1 MKNENH
7 LAIDVGNT
15 HIKFG
20 YFENHQLKSSGICT
34 DWTEN
39 QWVTFYNENPFS
51 TILIGSVGAS
61 TKQLLAKLPKQ
72 CAVHIIDE
80 STNYPFSTSYDNLQQ
95 LGVDRRAAISGAVA
109 HYHKTPLLI
118 IDAGSCITYDYV
130 SAEGHHHGGAI
141 SPGRNM
147 RYQAMHLFTDK
158 LPQLQPSDQIPKLG
172 TSTKTSMELGVE
184 FGFVA
189 EIQAQVES
197 FFEEYGNFTIILTG
211 GDADF
216 LKKKIKNTIFV
227 DADLTLKGLYHL
239 LMFNNFHEK

>member
-1 MKNENH
+1 MKNVKH

-15 HIKFG
+15 HIKYG
-20 YFENHQLKSSGICT
+20 YFENHDLKATGICD
-34 DWTEN
+34 DWTQN
-39 QWVTFYNENPFS
+39 QWVSFYQQHPFS
-51 TILIGSVGAS
+51 TVLVGVVGAS
-61 TKQLLAKLPKQ
+61 TKQLLAKLPKHIS
-72 CAVHIIDE
+72 VHIVDE
-80 STNYPFSTSYDNLQQ
+80 STNYPFSTEYDNLQH
-95 LGVDRRAAISGAVA
+95 LGADRRAAIVGALV
-109 HYHKTPLLI
+109 HYPDTPILI
-118 IDAGSCITYDYV
+118 IDAGSCVTYDYV
-130 SAEGHHHGGAI
+130 SANSHHHGGAI

-158 LPQLQPSDQIPKLG
+158 LPQLQPSDQLPKMG

-184 FGFVA
+184 FGFIA
-189 EIQAQVES
+189 EIQAQIEA
-197 FFEEYGNFTIILTG
+197 FNENFGNFTIILTG